1 MLSLPQVPDLAEAPD
16 LSDTEGCI
24 QCQMGSKLVLFITG
38 NCHWQCDYCPLSET
52 RRDVDWMFAN
62 ERRCETFDEVIEEA
76 RAMRATGAGITGGDP
91 MMAKERTLEGIS
103 RLKSEFGSE
112 FHLHMYTSIPFR
124 PEVASEFADAGLDEI
139 RFHLLGLDSERYR
152 STISACSEAGILTGV
167 EIPCEP
173 DKRDE
178 LLALLD
184 DLRTFEISFLNLNEL
199 EITVGNH
206 ENMELRGFNLST
218 EITAGAAGSNELA
231 YEMKSRVLAAEQ
243 GLPDHSDGI
252 TREPYGFH
260 LKYCTSV
267 FKDAGQ
273 LRRRFLRRGESVIAP
288 HEVLTE
294 DGTLIFGAI
303 DADSDSKDDWIDELV
318 DETGLPRRFLL
329 WDEQNERIEM
339 PLVVAEDIAEEIEDP
354 VFMVE
359 VLPTHERLEVTVV
372 RLNTPE
378 DNGIGSE

>member
-1 MLSLPQVPDLAEAPD
+1 
-16 LSDTEGCI
+16 
-24 QCQMGSKLVLFITG
+24 MGSKLVLFITG

-91 MMAKERTLEGIS
+91 LMAKERTLEGIS

-173 DKRDE
+173 DKKDE